1 LKLFKTSAL
10 KKTYKVILPLLII
23 FAISTILLI
32 YSINSLKDAFEKLE
46 SASVLLNIK
55 SCTQKGIKLVFE
67 STIELITPGV
77 DSEIELIQLRV
88 FSESG
93 DYIGTWTMDSS
104 ISKNFTFSI
113 SSVSINDKLRNQ
125 KVTVNGFA
133 KVKLDIGKYGLR
145 INLPIQTEVI
155 VSGER

>member
-1 LKLFKTSAL
+1 MKLFKTSAL

>member
-1 LKLFKTSAL
+1 MFKTGTFV
-10 KKTYKVILPLLII
+10 KTYKVILPLLII

-32 YSINSLKDAFEKLE
+32 YSINGLKDAFEKLE
-46 SASVLLNIK
+46 SARVSLNIK
-55 SCTQKGIKLVFE
+55 SCIQKGIKLVFE
-67 STIELITPGV
+67 SSIESITPNV
-77 DSEIELIQLRV
+77 NSEIELIQLRV

-104 ISKNFTFSI
+104 IAKNFTFSI
-113 SSVSINDKLRNQ
+113 SSVNINDKLRNR
-125 KVTVNGFA
+125 KVSVNGFA

>member
-1 LKLFKTSAL
+1 MKVFKTGTFV
-10 KKTYKVILPLLII
+10 KTYKVILPLLII

-32 YSINSLKDAFEKLE
+32 YSINGLKDAFEKLE
-46 SASVLLNIK
+46 SARVSLNIK
-55 SCTQKGIKLVFE
+55 SCIQKGIKLVFE
-67 STIELITPGV
+67 SSIESITPNV
-77 DSEIELIQLRV
+77 NSEIELIQLRV

-104 ISKNFTFSI
+104 IAKNFTFSI
-113 SSVSINDKLRNQ
+113 SSVNINDKLRNR
-125 KVTVNGFA
+125 KVSVNGFA

>member
-1 LKLFKTSAL
+1 MFKTGTFVE
-10 KKTYKVILPLLII
+10 TYKVILPLLII

-32 YSINSLKDAFEKLE
+32 YSINGLKDAFEKLE
-46 SASVLLNIK
+46 SARVSLNIK
-55 SCTQKGIKLVFE
+55 SCIQKGIKLVFE
-67 STIELITPGV
+67 SSIESITPNV
-77 DSEIELIQLRV
+77 NSEIELIQLRV

-104 ISKNFTFSI
+104 IAKNFTFSI
-113 SSVSINDKLRNQ
+113 SSVNINDKLRNR
-125 KVTVNGFA
+125 KVSVNGFA